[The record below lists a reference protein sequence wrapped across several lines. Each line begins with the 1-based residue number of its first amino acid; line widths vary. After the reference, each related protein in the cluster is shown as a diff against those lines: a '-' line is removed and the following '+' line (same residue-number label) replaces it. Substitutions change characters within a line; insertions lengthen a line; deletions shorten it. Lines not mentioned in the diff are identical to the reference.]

1 MNIDIAKPYT
11 PAECERGK
19 FTKINEAFLT
29 SMGYPSGGYGRY
41 AVLTYDINSGVS
53 TLSGIPI
60 DNTIPNTI
68 WVGSSAFPSETS
80 LTSDFANPLAEL
92 EIQNRSNGSVF
103 LILDSYDYTDTIE
116 LGIEIAVDG
125 YYSTKKT
132 ISAFTVASV
141 SGGDIRMIGHYVS

>member
-1 MNIDIAKPYT
+1 MNIDIEKPYS

-19 FTKINEAFLT
+19 FTKINEAYLT

-41 AVLTYDINSGVS
+41 AVLTYDLNSGVS
-53 TLSGIPI
+53 NISGIPI

-68 WVGSSAFPSETS
+68 WVGSSSFSSENEINYN
-80 LTSDFANPLAEL
+80 FANPLAEL
-92 EIQNRSNGSVF
+92 EIQNRSLGSVF
-103 LILDSYDYTDTIE
+103 ILLNASNYLYTIAN
-116 LGIEIAVDG
+116 GIEIAVDG

-141 SGGDIRMIGHYVS
+141 SGGDVRVIGHYVS